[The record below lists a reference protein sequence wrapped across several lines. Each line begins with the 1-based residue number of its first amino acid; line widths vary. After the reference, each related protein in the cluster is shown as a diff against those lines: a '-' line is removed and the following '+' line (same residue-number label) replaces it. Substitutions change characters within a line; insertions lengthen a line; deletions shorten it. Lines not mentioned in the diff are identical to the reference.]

1 MGCNCH
7 TEKGKNAN
15 PHANRLRLCCQ
26 RGLKRAHC
34 LLPVRDAKSGNI
46 NSSMFLSWKNY
57 KRQDKELNA
66 DSAFIFLIT
75 HLNSQNGQNKQVV
88 LSGEVGQNGEDCHLV
103 IWSGVVWYGLSSGLT
118 PEA

>member
-7 TEKGKNAN
+7 TAKGENAN

-46 NSSMFLSWKNY
+46 NSSMFLSWKNF
-57 KRQDKELNA
+57 KRQE
-66 DSAFIFLIT
+66 IT
-75 HLNSQNGQNKQVV
+75 HLNSRNGQNKQVG
-88 LSGEVGQNGEDCHLV
+88 LSGEVGQNGEDCHFL
-103 IWSGVVWYGLSSGLT
+103 IWSGVVWYWVSSGLT